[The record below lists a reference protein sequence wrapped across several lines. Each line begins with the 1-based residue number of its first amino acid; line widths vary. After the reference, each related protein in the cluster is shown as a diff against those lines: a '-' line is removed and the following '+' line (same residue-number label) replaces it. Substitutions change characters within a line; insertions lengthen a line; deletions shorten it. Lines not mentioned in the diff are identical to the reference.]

1 MSPEPASLLLAFH
14 DNPTFRASVTS
25 IPNTVFFPNAASL
38 AKIFV
43 ACVAVISVSFKPSGK
58 RDVQGGKE
66 RKIKR
71 VGGRA
76 GKRKHR
82 FLSFSA
88 PNPPPPPTFLLLL
101 ALCPCASFFL
111 GPLGLKGNGN
121 DCESNFPSGS
131 QIPYPVQ
138 NVCVFPESRTL
149 FRSNPGSRKYLCRPF
164 KYTRSDVPCDYLQIC
179 FSNQSCLTSC
189 LISLSF
195 QQ

>member
-1 MSPEPASLLLAFH
+1 MYKGWRGWVSPEPASLLLAFH

-76 GKRKHR
+76 GKRKRR
-82 FLSFSA
+82 FLSFPA
-88 PNPPPPPTFLLLL
+88 PNPPPP
-101 ALCPCASFFL
+101 SYFFAPFSTMSL
-111 GPLGLKGNGN
+111 
-121 DCESNFPSGS
+121 
-131 QIPYPVQ
+131 
-138 NVCVFPESRTL
+138 CVFLSWPAWPKRKRKRLRIQLPEWL
-149 FRSNPGSRKYLCRPF
+149 PNPVSCSKCLR
-164 KYTRSDVPCDYLQIC
+164 
-179 FSNQSCLTSC
+179 FS
-189 LISLSF
+189 
-195 QQ
+195 

>member
-71 VGGRA
+71 VVGRA
-76 GKRKHR
+76 GKRKRR
-82 FLSFSA
+82 FLSF
-88 PNPPPPPTFLLLL
+88 PPLTPPPPLPLLLF
-101 ALCPCASFFL
+101 CSF
-111 GPLGLKGNGN
+111 
-121 DCESNFPSGS
+121 
-131 QIPYPVQ
+131 
-138 NVCVFPESRTL
+138 
-149 FRSNPGSRKYLCRPF
+149 
-164 KYTRSDVPCDYLQIC
+164 
-179 FSNQSCLTSC
+179 
-189 LISLSF
+189 
-195 QQ
+195 